1 MDFIDKIRKGA
12 PDIFLTATI
21 DLALFPTK
29 TEILHEAFRAMS
41 VGADQIYT
49 ARGPHIVEMLSKEDI
64 PVMCHLGLV
73 PRKSSWRGGL
83 RAIGK
88 NAEEAYKLYNDFKF
102 YANSEPELI
111 NDFVILYDIE
121 INMIHEPDKQIGFD
135 KFKRRL
141 LRLKESFENSN
152 YVLNFVLTNSSMYKD
167 ILEDEE
173 GNFYVYKLVS
183 DSNDSYKSTKIMIL
197 KGKSYNKNLE
207 TLDADIK
214 DLKGPPWVV
223 KSQIHAGGRGA
234 GYFKNSFNDK
244 GGVQVVFDKDKVS
257 SVAQSMMGNVLVTKQ
272 TGEIGKKVNRIFIE
286 EGCDIDREFYLS
298 LLVDRNNSKVMMM
311 ISAAG
316 GMDIEE
322 VAITNPE
329 KIINVHFTTYKDISL
344 DDSLLKKLDI
354 TKNQLDELTSI
365 INKLL
370 NAFTSIDASTIEI
383 NPLVLNNQGS
393 FVVLDAKISL
403 DDNALFRHPELA
415 ELKDLTEE
423 DPLELQAAEHDMNY
437 VKLDGSIGCMVN
449 GAGLAMATMDIIKQ
463 FGEEPANFLDLGGT
477 ANKDRVIMGF
487 KTIQS
492 DPNVKSILINIF
504 GGIIHCDMIAN
515 GIVEAVKELDFKL
528 PLVVR
533 FQGTN
538 AKEGK
543 DMINNSD
550 LGLISIDDFTEAAK
564 KVVELAK
571 G

>member
-1 MDFIDKIRKGA
+1 MNIHEYQAK
-12 PDIFLTATI
+12 
-21 DLALFPTK
+21 
-29 TEILHEAFRAMS
+29 EILKNY
-41 VGADQIYT
+41 G
-49 ARGPHIVEMLSKEDI
+49 L
-64 PVMCHLGLV
+64 PV
-73 PRKSSWRGGL
+73 
-83 RAIGK
+83 
-88 NAEEAYKLYNDFKF
+88 
-102 YANSEPELI
+102 
-111 NDFVILYDIE
+111 
-121 INMIHEPDKQIGFD
+121 
-135 KFKRRL
+135 
-141 LRLKESFENSN
+141 
-152 YVLNFVLTNSSMYKD
+152 
-167 ILEDEE
+167 
-173 GNFYVYKLVS
+173 
-183 DSNDSYKSTKIMIL
+183 L

-207 TLDADIK
+207 TLDADMK

-234 GYFKNSFNDK
+234 GHFKNSFNDK
-244 GGVQVVFDKDKVS
+244 GGVQVIFDKDNVS
-257 SVAQSMMGNVLVTKQ
+257 SVAKSMMGNVLVTKQ
-272 TGEIGKKVNRIFIE
+272 TGEIGKTVNRIFIE

-298 LLVDRNNSKVMMM
+298 LLVDRNTSKVMMM

-322 VAITNPE
+322 VAVTNPE

-344 DDSLLKKLDI
+344 DESLITKLDI
-354 TKNQLDELTSI
+354 NKNQFKELTSI
-365 INKLL
+365 VNKLI
-370 NAFTSIDASTIEI
+370 NAFNSIDASTIEI
-383 NPLVLNNQGS
+383 NPLVLNKQGS
-393 FVVLDAKISL
+393 FVVLDAKINL

-415 ELKDLTEE
+415 DLKDLTEE

-515 GIVEAVKELDFKL
+515 GIVEAVKELNFNL

-538 AKEGK
+538 AKEGR
-543 DMINNSD
+543 DVINNSN
-550 LGLISIDDFTEAAK
+550 LGLVSIDDFTEAAK

>member
-1 MDFIDKIRKGA
+1 MNIHEYQAK
-12 PDIFLTATI
+12 
-21 DLALFPTK
+21 
-29 TEILHEAFRAMS
+29 EILKNY
-41 VGADQIYT
+41 G
-49 ARGPHIVEMLSKEDI
+49 L
-64 PVMCHLGLV
+64 PV
-73 PRKSSWRGGL
+73 
-83 RAIGK
+83 
-88 NAEEAYKLYNDFKF
+88 
-102 YANSEPELI
+102 
-111 NDFVILYDIE
+111 
-121 INMIHEPDKQIGFD
+121 
-135 KFKRRL
+135 
-141 LRLKESFENSN
+141 
-152 YVLNFVLTNSSMYKD
+152 
-167 ILEDEE
+167 
-173 GNFYVYKLVS
+173 
-183 DSNDSYKSTKIMIL
+183 L

-244 GGVQVVFDKDKVS
+244 GGVQVVLDKDKVS

-272 TGEIGKKVNRIFIE
+272 TGEIGKTVNRIFIE

-298 LLVDRNNSKVMMM
+298 LLVDRNTSKVMMM

-329 KIINVHFTTYKDISL
+329 KIINVHFTKYTDISL
-344 DDSLLKKLDI
+344 DDSLLTKLDI

-504 GGIIHCDMIAN
+504 GGIIHCDMIAS
-515 GIVEAVKELDFKL
+515 GIVDAVKELDFKL

-543 DMINNSD
+543 DKINNSD

>member
-1 MDFIDKIRKGA
+1 MNIHEYQAK
-12 PDIFLTATI
+12 
-21 DLALFPTK
+21 
-29 TEILHEAFRAMS
+29 EILKNY
-41 VGADQIYT
+41 G
-49 ARGPHIVEMLSKEDI
+49 L
-64 PVMCHLGLV
+64 PV
-73 PRKSSWRGGL
+73 
-83 RAIGK
+83 
-88 NAEEAYKLYNDFKF
+88 
-102 YANSEPELI
+102 
-111 NDFVILYDIE
+111 
-121 INMIHEPDKQIGFD
+121 
-135 KFKRRL
+135 
-141 LRLKESFENSN
+141 
-152 YVLNFVLTNSSMYKD
+152 
-167 ILEDEE
+167 
-173 GNFYVYKLVS
+173 
-183 DSNDSYKSTKIMIL
+183 L

-207 TLDADIK
+207 TLHADIK

-234 GYFKNSFNDK
+234 GHFKNSFNDK
-244 GGVQVVFDKDKVS
+244 GGVQVIFDKDDVS

-272 TGEIGKKVNRIFIE
+272 TGEIGKTVNRIFIE

-298 LLVDRNNSKVMMM
+298 LLVDRNTSKVMMM

-344 DDSLLKKLDI
+344 EDSLLTKLDI
-354 TKNQLDELTSI
+354 TKKQLDELTSI

-370 NAFTSIDASTIEI
+370 NAFTSVDASTIEI
-383 NPLVLNNQGS
+383 NPLVLNKQGS
-393 FVVLDAKISL
+393 FVILDAKISL
-403 DDNALFRHPELA
+403 DDNALFRHPELLD
-415 ELKDLTEE
+415 LKDLTEE

-543 DMINNSD
+543 DKINNSD

>member
-1 MDFIDKIRKGA
+1 MNIHEYQAK
-12 PDIFLTATI
+12 
-21 DLALFPTK
+21 
-29 TEILHEAFRAMS
+29 EILKNF
-41 VGADQIYT
+41 
-49 ARGPHIVEMLSKEDI
+49 
-64 PVMCHLGLV
+64 GL
-73 PRKSSWRGGL
+73 P
-83 RAIGK
+83 
-88 NAEEAYKLYNDFKF
+88 
-102 YANSEPELI
+102 
-111 NDFVILYDIE
+111 
-121 INMIHEPDKQIGFD
+121 
-135 KFKRRL
+135 
-141 LRLKESFENSN
+141 
-152 YVLNFVLTNSSMYKD
+152 VLN
-167 ILEDEE
+167 
-173 GNFYVYKLVS
+173 
-183 DSNDSYKSTKIMIL
+183 
-197 KGKSYNKNLE
+197 GKSYNKNLDSIE
-207 TLDADIK
+207 GDIT

-244 GGVQVVFDKDKVS
+244 GGVQVIFEKDQVS
-257 SVAQSMMGNVLVTKQ
+257 SIASSMMGNVLVTKQ
-272 TGEIGKKVNRIFIE
+272 TGEIGKTVNRIFIE
-286 EGCDIDREFYLS
+286 EGCDIEREFYLS

-322 VAITNPE
+322 VAASNPE
-329 KIINVHFTTYKDISL
+329 KIINIHFETNKDVTLDESL
-344 DDSLLKKLDI
+344 MKKLEI
-354 TKNQLDELTSI
+354 SRSQFDELNTI
-365 INKLL
+365 IKRLL
-370 NAFTSIDASTIEI
+370 LTFNSIDASIIEI
-383 NPLVLNNQGS
+383 NPLVLNKQGS

-403 DDNALFRHPELA
+403 DDNALFRHPDLA

-437 VKLDGSIGCMVN
+437 VKLEGSIGCMVN

-477 ANKDRVIMGF
+477 ANKERAIMGF

-538 AKEGK
+538 ASQGR
-543 DMINNSD
+543 DVINNSA

-571 G
+571 R

>member
-1 MDFIDKIRKGA
+1 MNIHEYQAK
-12 PDIFLTATI
+12 
-21 DLALFPTK
+21 
-29 TEILHEAFRAMS
+29 EILKNY
-41 VGADQIYT
+41 G
-49 ARGPHIVEMLSKEDI
+49 L
-64 PVMCHLGLV
+64 PV
-73 PRKSSWRGGL
+73 
-83 RAIGK
+83 
-88 NAEEAYKLYNDFKF
+88 
-102 YANSEPELI
+102 
-111 NDFVILYDIE
+111 
-121 INMIHEPDKQIGFD
+121 
-135 KFKRRL
+135 
-141 LRLKESFENSN
+141 
-152 YVLNFVLTNSSMYKD
+152 
-167 ILEDEE
+167 
-173 GNFYVYKLVS
+173 
-183 DSNDSYKSTKIMIL
+183 L

-207 TLDADIK
+207 TLDIDIK

-234 GYFKNSFNDK
+234 GHFKNSFNDK
-244 GGVQVVFDKDKVS
+244 GGVQVIFDKDDVS

-272 TGEIGKKVNRIFIE
+272 TGEIGKTVNRIFIE

-298 LLVDRNNSKVMMM
+298 LLVDRNTSKVMMM

-344 DDSLLKKLDI
+344 DDSLLTKLDI
-354 TKNQLDELTSI
+354 TKNQLDELASI

-383 NPLVLNNQGS
+383 NPLVLNKQGS
-393 FVVLDAKISL
+393 FVILDAKISL
-403 DDNALFRHPELA
+403 DDNALFRHPELID
-415 ELKDLTEE
+415 LKDLTEE

-515 GIVEAVKELDFKL
+515 GIVEAVKELNFKL

-543 DMINNSD
+543 DKINNSD

>member
-1 MDFIDKIRKGA
+1 MNIHEYQAK
-12 PDIFLTATI
+12 
-21 DLALFPTK
+21 
-29 TEILHEAFRAMS
+29 EILKNY
-41 VGADQIYT
+41 G
-49 ARGPHIVEMLSKEDI
+49 L
-64 PVMCHLGLV
+64 PV
-73 PRKSSWRGGL
+73 
-83 RAIGK
+83 
-88 NAEEAYKLYNDFKF
+88 
-102 YANSEPELI
+102 
-111 NDFVILYDIE
+111 
-121 INMIHEPDKQIGFD
+121 
-135 KFKRRL
+135 
-141 LRLKESFENSN
+141 
-152 YVLNFVLTNSSMYKD
+152 
-167 ILEDEE
+167 
-173 GNFYVYKLVS
+173 
-183 DSNDSYKSTKIMIL
+183 L

-214 DLKGPPWVV
+214 ELKGPPWVV

-234 GYFKNSFNDK
+234 GHFKNSFNEK
-244 GGVQVVFDKDKVS
+244 GGVQVIFDKDKVS

-272 TGEIGKKVNRIFIE
+272 TGEIGKTVNRIFIE

-298 LLVDRNNSKVMMM
+298 LLVDRNTSKVMMM

-383 NPLVLNNQGS
+383 NPLVLNKQGG

>member
-1 MDFIDKIRKGA
+1 MNIHEYQAK
-12 PDIFLTATI
+12 
-21 DLALFPTK
+21 
-29 TEILHEAFRAMS
+29 EILKNY
-41 VGADQIYT
+41 G
-49 ARGPHIVEMLSKEDI
+49 L
-64 PVMCHLGLV
+64 PV
-73 PRKSSWRGGL
+73 
-83 RAIGK
+83 
-88 NAEEAYKLYNDFKF
+88 
-102 YANSEPELI
+102 
-111 NDFVILYDIE
+111 
-121 INMIHEPDKQIGFD
+121 
-135 KFKRRL
+135 
-141 LRLKESFENSN
+141 
-152 YVLNFVLTNSSMYKD
+152 
-167 ILEDEE
+167 
-173 GNFYVYKLVS
+173 
-183 DSNDSYKSTKIMIL
+183 L
-197 KGKSYNKNLE
+197 KGKAYNKNLD
-207 TLDADIK
+207 TIDADLE
-214 DLKGPPWVV
+214 DLNGPPWVI

-234 GYFKNSFNDK
+234 GKFKNSFNNK
-244 GGVQVVFDKDKVS
+244 GGVQVVFEKNEVS
-257 SVAQSMMGNVLVTKQ
+257 SIAQSMMGNVLITKQ
-272 TGEIGKKVNRIFIE
+272 TGKSGKTVNRIFIE
-286 EGCDIDREFYLS
+286 QGCDIDREFYLS
-298 LLVDRNNSKVMMM
+298 LLVDRNKSKVMMM
-311 ISAAG
+311 ISSAG

-322 VAITNPE
+322 VSVTNPE
-329 KIINVHFTTYKDISL
+329 KIINIYFTKYKDISL
-344 DDSLLKKLDI
+344 DESLLKKLEI
-354 TKNQLDELTSI
+354 SKNQLDELISI

-370 NAFTSIDASTIEI
+370 KAFTSIDASTIEI
-383 NPLVLNNQGS
+383 NPLVLNKQGS

-415 ELKDLTEE
+415 DLKDLTEE

-538 AKEGK
+538 ASEGR
-543 DMINNSD
+543 DVINNSQ

>member
-1 MDFIDKIRKGA
+1 MNIHEYQAK
-12 PDIFLTATI
+12 
-21 DLALFPTK
+21 
-29 TEILHEAFRAMS
+29 EILKNY
-41 VGADQIYT
+41 G
-49 ARGPHIVEMLSKEDI
+49 L
-64 PVMCHLGLV
+64 PV
-73 PRKSSWRGGL
+73 
-83 RAIGK
+83 
-88 NAEEAYKLYNDFKF
+88 
-102 YANSEPELI
+102 
-111 NDFVILYDIE
+111 
-121 INMIHEPDKQIGFD
+121 
-135 KFKRRL
+135 
-141 LRLKESFENSN
+141 
-152 YVLNFVLTNSSMYKD
+152 
-167 ILEDEE
+167 
-173 GNFYVYKLVS
+173 
-183 DSNDSYKSTKIMIL
+183 L

-234 GYFKNSFNDK
+234 GHFKNSFNDK
-244 GGVQVVFDKDKVS
+244 GGVQVIFDKDNVS
-257 SVAQSMMGNVLVTKQ
+257 SVAKSMMGNVLVTKQ
-272 TGEIGKKVNRIFIE
+272 TGEIGKTVNRIFIE

-298 LLVDRNNSKVMMM
+298 LLVDRNTSKVMMM

-329 KIINVHFTTYKDISL
+329 KIINVHFTKYTDISL
-344 DDSLLKKLDI
+344 DDSLLTKLDI

-383 NPLVLNNQGS
+383 NPLVLNKQGS
-393 FVVLDAKISL
+393 FVILDAKISL
-403 DDNALFRHPELA
+403 DDNALFRHPELLD
-415 ELKDLTEE
+415 LKDLTEE

-515 GIVEAVKELDFKL
+515 GIVDAVKELDFKL

-543 DMINNSD
+543 DKINNSD

-564 KVVELAK
+564 KVVELAQ

>member
-1 MDFIDKIRKGA
+1 MNIHEYQAK
-12 PDIFLTATI
+12 
-21 DLALFPTK
+21 
-29 TEILHEAFRAMS
+29 EILKNY
-41 VGADQIYT
+41 G
-49 ARGPHIVEMLSKEDI
+49 L
-64 PVMCHLGLV
+64 PV
-73 PRKSSWRGGL
+73 
-83 RAIGK
+83 
-88 NAEEAYKLYNDFKF
+88 
-102 YANSEPELI
+102 
-111 NDFVILYDIE
+111 
-121 INMIHEPDKQIGFD
+121 
-135 KFKRRL
+135 
-141 LRLKESFENSN
+141 
-152 YVLNFVLTNSSMYKD
+152 
-167 ILEDEE
+167 
-173 GNFYVYKLVS
+173 
-183 DSNDSYKSTKIMIL
+183 L

-234 GYFKNSFNDK
+234 GHFKNSFNDK
-244 GGVQVVFDKDKVS
+244 GGVQVIFDKDNVS
-257 SVAQSMMGNVLVTKQ
+257 SVAKSMMGNVLVTKQ
-272 TGEIGKKVNRIFIE
+272 TGEIGKTVNRIFFE

-298 LLVDRNNSKVMMM
+298 LLVDRNTSKVMMM

-329 KIINVHFTTYKDISL
+329 KIINVHFTKYTDISL
-344 DDSLLKKLDI
+344 DDSLLTKLDI

-383 NPLVLNNQGS
+383 NPLVLNKQGS
-393 FVVLDAKISL
+393 FVILDAKISL
-403 DDNALFRHPELA
+403 DDNALFRHPELLD
-415 ELKDLTEE
+415 LKDLTEE

-515 GIVEAVKELDFKL
+515 GIVDAVKELDFKL

-543 DMINNSD
+543 DKINNSD

>member
-1 MDFIDKIRKGA
+1 MNIHEYQAK
-12 PDIFLTATI
+12 
-21 DLALFPTK
+21 
-29 TEILHEAFRAMS
+29 EILKNY
-41 VGADQIYT
+41 G
-49 ARGPHIVEMLSKEDI
+49 L
-64 PVMCHLGLV
+64 PV
-73 PRKSSWRGGL
+73 
-83 RAIGK
+83 
-88 NAEEAYKLYNDFKF
+88 
-102 YANSEPELI
+102 
-111 NDFVILYDIE
+111 
-121 INMIHEPDKQIGFD
+121 
-135 KFKRRL
+135 
-141 LRLKESFENSN
+141 
-152 YVLNFVLTNSSMYKD
+152 
-167 ILEDEE
+167 
-173 GNFYVYKLVS
+173 
-183 DSNDSYKSTKIMIL
+183 L

-207 TLDADIK
+207 TLDADMK

-234 GYFKNSFNDK
+234 GHFKNSFNGK
-244 GGVQVVFDKDKVS
+244 GGVQVIFEKDNVS

-272 TGEIGKKVNRIFIE
+272 TGEIGKTVNRIFIE

-298 LLVDRNNSKVMMM
+298 LLVDRNTSKVMMM

-515 GIVEAVKELDFKL
+515 GIVEAVKELNFKL

-543 DMINNSD
+543 DKINNSD

>member
-1 MDFIDKIRKGA
+1 MNIHEYQAK
-12 PDIFLTATI
+12 
-21 DLALFPTK
+21 
-29 TEILHEAFRAMS
+29 EILKQY
-41 VGADQIYT
+41 G
-49 ARGPHIVEMLSKEDI
+49 L
-64 PVMCHLGLV
+64 PV
-73 PRKSSWRGGL
+73 
-83 RAIGK
+83 
-88 NAEEAYKLYNDFKF
+88 
-102 YANSEPELI
+102 
-111 NDFVILYDIE
+111 
-121 INMIHEPDKQIGFD
+121 
-135 KFKRRL
+135 
-141 LRLKESFENSN
+141 
-152 YVLNFVLTNSSMYKD
+152 
-167 ILEDEE
+167 
-173 GNFYVYKLVS
+173 
-183 DSNDSYKSTKIMIL
+183 L

-234 GYFKNSFNDK
+234 GHFKNTFNDK
-244 GGVQVVFDKDKVS
+244 GGVQVVFEQNQIS
-257 SVAQSMMGNVLVTKQ
+257 SIAQLMMGNVLITKQ
-272 TGEIGKKVNRIFIE
+272 TGEIGKTVNRIFIE

-322 VAITNPE
+322 VAATNPE

-344 DDSLLKKLDI
+344 DESLMIKLEI
-354 TKNQLDELTSI
+354 NKNQLQELTSI
-365 INKLL
+365 INKLV
-370 NAFTSIDASTIEI
+370 NAFISIDASTIEI
-383 NPLVLNNQGS
+383 NPLVLNKKGS
-393 FVVLDAKISL
+393 FVVLDAKINL

-415 ELKDLTEE
+415 DLKDLTEE

-538 AKEGK
+538 AKEGR
-543 DMINNSD
+543 DVINNSN
-550 LGLISIDDFTEAAK
+550 LGLVSIDDFTEAAK

-571 G
+571 S

>member
-1 MDFIDKIRKGA
+1 MNIHEYQAK
-12 PDIFLTATI
+12 
-21 DLALFPTK
+21 
-29 TEILHEAFRAMS
+29 EILKNY
-41 VGADQIYT
+41 G
-49 ARGPHIVEMLSKEDI
+49 L
-64 PVMCHLGLV
+64 PV
-73 PRKSSWRGGL
+73 
-83 RAIGK
+83 
-88 NAEEAYKLYNDFKF
+88 
-102 YANSEPELI
+102 
-111 NDFVILYDIE
+111 
-121 INMIHEPDKQIGFD
+121 
-135 KFKRRL
+135 
-141 LRLKESFENSN
+141 
-152 YVLNFVLTNSSMYKD
+152 
-167 ILEDEE
+167 
-173 GNFYVYKLVS
+173 
-183 DSNDSYKSTKIMIL
+183 L

-234 GYFKNSFNDK
+234 GHFKNSFNDK
-244 GGVQVVFDKDKVS
+244 GGVQVIFDKDNVS
-257 SVAQSMMGNVLVTKQ
+257 SVAKSMMGNVLVTKQ
-272 TGEIGKKVNRIFIE
+272 TGEIGKTVNRIFIE

-298 LLVDRNNSKVMMM
+298 LLVDRNTSKVMMM

-329 KIINVHFTTYKDISL
+329 KIINVHFTKYTDISL
-344 DDSLLKKLDI
+344 DDSLLTKLDI

-365 INKLL
+365 INKSL

-383 NPLVLNNQGS
+383 NPLVLNKQGS

-403 DDNALFRHPELA
+403 DDNALFRHPELLD
-415 ELKDLTEE
+415 LKDLTEE

-515 GIVEAVKELDFKL
+515 GIVDAVKELDFKL

-543 DMINNSD
+543 DKINNSD

-564 KVVELAK
+564 KVVELAQ

>member
-1 MDFIDKIRKGA
+1 MNIHEYQAK
-12 PDIFLTATI
+12 
-21 DLALFPTK
+21 
-29 TEILHEAFRAMS
+29 EILKNY
-41 VGADQIYT
+41 G
-49 ARGPHIVEMLSKEDI
+49 L
-64 PVMCHLGLV
+64 PV
-73 PRKSSWRGGL
+73 
-83 RAIGK
+83 
-88 NAEEAYKLYNDFKF
+88 
-102 YANSEPELI
+102 
-111 NDFVILYDIE
+111 
-121 INMIHEPDKQIGFD
+121 
-135 KFKRRL
+135 
-141 LRLKESFENSN
+141 
-152 YVLNFVLTNSSMYKD
+152 
-167 ILEDEE
+167 
-173 GNFYVYKLVS
+173 
-183 DSNDSYKSTKIMIL
+183 L
-197 KGKSYNKNLE
+197 KGKSYNSNLE

-234 GYFKNSFNDK
+234 GHFKNSINNK
-244 GGVQVVFDKDKVS
+244 GGVQFVFEQNEVS
-257 SVAQSMMGNVLVTKQ
+257 SIAQSMMGNTLITKQ
-272 TGEIGKKVNRIFIE
+272 TGEKGKMVNRIFIE
-286 EGCDIDREFYLS
+286 EGCDIEREFYLS
-298 LLVDRNNSKVMMM
+298 LLVDRNKSKIMMM

-322 VAITNPE
+322 VALKNPE
-329 KIINVHFTTYKDISL
+329 KIINIHFIKYKDISL
-344 DDSLLKKLDI
+344 DESLMMKLEI
-354 TKNQLDELTSI
+354 NKNQLEELTSI
-365 INKLL
+365 VNKLL

-383 NPLVLNNQGS
+383 NPLVLNKKGI

-403 DDNALFRHPELA
+403 DDNAIFRHPKFA
-415 ELKDLTEE
+415 DLKDLTEE

-538 AKEGK
+538 AKEGR
-543 DMINNSD
+543 DVINNSN
-550 LGLISIDDFTEAAK
+550 LGLVSIDDFTEAAK

>member
-1 MDFIDKIRKGA
+1 MNIHEYQAK
-12 PDIFLTATI
+12 
-21 DLALFPTK
+21 
-29 TEILHEAFRAMS
+29 EILKNY
-41 VGADQIYT
+41 G
-49 ARGPHIVEMLSKEDI
+49 L
-64 PVMCHLGLV
+64 PV
-73 PRKSSWRGGL
+73 
-83 RAIGK
+83 
-88 NAEEAYKLYNDFKF
+88 
-102 YANSEPELI
+102 
-111 NDFVILYDIE
+111 
-121 INMIHEPDKQIGFD
+121 
-135 KFKRRL
+135 
-141 LRLKESFENSN
+141 
-152 YVLNFVLTNSSMYKD
+152 
-167 ILEDEE
+167 
-173 GNFYVYKLVS
+173 
-183 DSNDSYKSTKIMIL
+183 L

-234 GYFKNSFNDK
+234 GHFKNSFNDK
-244 GGVQVVFDKDKVS
+244 GGVQVIFDKDNVS
-257 SVAQSMMGNVLVTKQ
+257 SVAKSMMGNVLVTKQ
-272 TGEIGKKVNRIFIE
+272 TGEIGKTVNRIFIE

-298 LLVDRNNSKVMMM
+298 LLVDRNTSKVMMM

-329 KIINVHFTTYKDISL
+329 KIINVHFTKYTDISL
-344 DDSLLKKLDI
+344 DDSLLTKLDI

-383 NPLVLNNQGS
+383 NPLVLNKQGS
-393 FVVLDAKISL
+393 FVILDAKISL
-403 DDNALFRHPELA
+403 DDNALFRHPKLLD
-415 ELKDLTEE
+415 LKDLTEE

-437 VKLDGSIGCMVN
+437 VKLHGSIGCMVN

-515 GIVEAVKELDFKL
+515 GIVDAVKELDFKL

-543 DMINNSD
+543 DKINNSD

>member
-1 MDFIDKIRKGA
+1 MNIHEYQAK
-12 PDIFLTATI
+12 
-21 DLALFPTK
+21 
-29 TEILHEAFRAMS
+29 EILKNY
-41 VGADQIYT
+41 G
-49 ARGPHIVEMLSKEDI
+49 L
-64 PVMCHLGLV
+64 PV
-73 PRKSSWRGGL
+73 
-83 RAIGK
+83 
-88 NAEEAYKLYNDFKF
+88 
-102 YANSEPELI
+102 
-111 NDFVILYDIE
+111 
-121 INMIHEPDKQIGFD
+121 
-135 KFKRRL
+135 
-141 LRLKESFENSN
+141 
-152 YVLNFVLTNSSMYKD
+152 
-167 ILEDEE
+167 
-173 GNFYVYKLVS
+173 
-183 DSNDSYKSTKIMIL
+183 L

-383 NPLVLNNQGS
+383 NPLVLNKQGS
-393 FVVLDAKISL
+393 FVILDAKISL

-515 GIVEAVKELDFKL
+515 GIVDAVKELDFKL

-543 DMINNSD
+543 DKINNSD

>member
-1 MDFIDKIRKGA
+1 MNIHEYQAK
-12 PDIFLTATI
+12 
-21 DLALFPTK
+21 
-29 TEILHEAFRAMS
+29 EILKQY
-41 VGADQIYT
+41 G
-49 ARGPHIVEMLSKEDI
+49 L
-64 PVMCHLGLV
+64 PV
-73 PRKSSWRGGL
+73 
-83 RAIGK
+83 
-88 NAEEAYKLYNDFKF
+88 
-102 YANSEPELI
+102 
-111 NDFVILYDIE
+111 
-121 INMIHEPDKQIGFD
+121 
-135 KFKRRL
+135 
-141 LRLKESFENSN
+141 
-152 YVLNFVLTNSSMYKD
+152 
-167 ILEDEE
+167 
-173 GNFYVYKLVS
+173 
-183 DSNDSYKSTKIMIL
+183 L
-197 KGKSYNKNLE
+197 KGKSYNKNLQ
-207 TLDADIK
+207 TLNDDIA

-234 GYFKNSFNDK
+234 GYFKNSFNNK
-244 GGVQVVFDKDKVS
+244 GGVQVVFEKNEVS
-257 SVAQSMMGNVLVTKQ
+257 SIAQSMMGNILITKQ
-272 TGEIGKKVNRIFIE
+272 TGEIGKTVNRIFIE

-298 LLVDRNNSKVMMM
+298 LLVDRNNSKLMMM

-322 VAITNPE
+322 VAVTNPE

-344 DDSLLKKLDI
+344 DESLMTKLEI
-354 TKNQLDELTSI
+354 TKNQLEELTSI
-365 INKLL
+365 VNKLV
-370 NAFTSIDASTIEI
+370 NAFNSIDASTIEI
-383 NPLVLNNQGS
+383 NPLVLNKQGS

-415 ELKDLTEE
+415 DLKDLTEE

-492 DPNVKSILINIF
+492 DPNVQSILINIF

-538 AKEGK
+538 AKEGR
-543 DMINNSD
+543 DVINNSN
-550 LGLISIDDFTEAAK
+550 LGLVSIDDFTEAAK

>member
-1 MDFIDKIRKGA
+1 MNIHEYQAK
-12 PDIFLTATI
+12 
-21 DLALFPTK
+21 
-29 TEILHEAFRAMS
+29 EILKNY
-41 VGADQIYT
+41 G
-49 ARGPHIVEMLSKEDI
+49 L
-64 PVMCHLGLV
+64 PV
-73 PRKSSWRGGL
+73 
-83 RAIGK
+83 
-88 NAEEAYKLYNDFKF
+88 
-102 YANSEPELI
+102 
-111 NDFVILYDIE
+111 
-121 INMIHEPDKQIGFD
+121 
-135 KFKRRL
+135 
-141 LRLKESFENSN
+141 
-152 YVLNFVLTNSSMYKD
+152 
-167 ILEDEE
+167 
-173 GNFYVYKLVS
+173 
-183 DSNDSYKSTKIMIL
+183 L

-234 GYFKNSFNDK
+234 GHFKNSFNDK
-244 GGVQVVFDKDKVS
+244 GGVQVIFDKDNVF
-257 SVAQSMMGNVLVTKQ
+257 SVAKSMMGNVLVTKQ
-272 TGEIGKKVNRIFIE
+272 TGEIGKTVNRIFIE

-298 LLVDRNNSKVMMM
+298 LLVDRNTSKVMMM